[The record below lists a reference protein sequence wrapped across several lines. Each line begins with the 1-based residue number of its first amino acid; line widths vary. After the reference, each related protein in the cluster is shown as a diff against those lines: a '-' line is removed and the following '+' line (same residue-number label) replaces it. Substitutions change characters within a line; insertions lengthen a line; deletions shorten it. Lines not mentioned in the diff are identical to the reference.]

1 MAAGDNQEAEV
12 SECAGPDFLFRRCC
26 PLTGCS
32 RDDNLEERREVAC
45 NRWDYNATDVGDSVV
60 SMWDLVCEHQWLYSI
75 SSSVYIMGP
84 LCLVPVAGIM
94 ADRVGRRPVILASAV
109 TMLLASMAASTTKA
123 LGAFLMA
130 RFILSAATSATSV
143 LNFIVLYEVTGN
155 EHRALYIL
163 LANIVGTTVPP
174 VLYSLLSL
182 LRPSWRLSHAL
193 FVAASAIVLACC
205 YSLEESP
212 VWQLATWR
220 IRQAES
226 TVLHVAKYNGV
237 DGAKARA
244 TFRALKRQLEKRETA
259 SGAGTGSSES
269 ILLSASF
276 RRRAVS
282 IILSWFGVNFAYYAS
297 RMEHTGF
304 EAHWEVSAHL
314 FKILLLIA
322 LYYSLKRRGQRFT
335 LSVVLALL
343 SVCGAFQTVSYELKL
358 SIAMPLSKLMVLT
371 ATTAAMCVNYTYAG
385 EVFPTAIRSVGFC
398 ISYSVGRVGVLLVTL
413 INAFTEDQR
422 ILSLNVVMTVLSLV
436 SAVAV
441 QWLPEIFSHQKKDAD
456 PGPLDAEQRKEALK
470 TFLHPWRSS
479 AKAEKSRKPHGHRKS
494 NRGSTSLG
502 ASYAASAVT
511 SGAASTALASSPPQ
525 VTPARVENL
534 GSPLGTGESSSKA
547 DEMPG
552 CAREKTGSP
561 SQNNGSPLETATSPS
576 EQVGSLLV
584 THTSPSHE
592 SGSPM
597 DNAASPSEDAVSPTQ
612 KAGSL
617 PQNIASPLQVSSKHK
632 SKKERKHHK
641 SAGGAGFN

>member
-1 MAAGDNQEAEV
+1 
-12 SECAGPDFLFRRCC
+12 
-26 PLTGCS
+26 
-32 RDDNLEERREVAC
+32 
-45 NRWDYNATDVGDSVV
+45 
-60 SMWDLVCEHQWLYSI
+60 MWDLVCEHQWLYSI

-84 LCLVPVAGIM
+84 LCLVPVAGKM
-94 ADRVGRRPVILASAV
+94 ADRVGRKPVILVSAA

-130 RFILSAATSATSV
+130 RFVISAATSVTNV

-259 SGAGTGSSES
+259 SAAGTGASES
-269 ILLSASF
+269 IFLSASF

-297 RMEHTGF
+297 RMDRTNF

-322 LYYSLKRRGQRFT
+322 LYYSLKNRGQRFT
-335 LSVVLALL
+335 LSVVLVLL
-343 SVCGAFQTVSYELKL
+343 SVCAAFQTVAYELKV
-358 SIAMPLSKLMVLT
+358 SFAMPLSTLLVLT

-422 ILSLNVVMTVLSLV
+422 LLALNVVMTVLSLV

-441 QWLPEIFSHQKKDAD
+441 QWLPEIFSHQNKDPD
-456 PGPLDAEQRKEALK
+456 PSPLDAEHRKEALK
-470 TFLHPWRSS
+470 TCLHPFQTS
-479 AKAEKSRKPHGHRKS
+479 AKAEKSRKPLGHRKS
-494 NRGSTSLG
+494 NRVPTSLA
-502 ASYAASAVT
+502 ASCAASAVT
-511 SGAASTALASSPPQ
+511 SGAASPALASSPPQ
-525 VTPARVENL
+525 VTGSRVDNL
-534 GSPLGTGESSSKA
+534 VSPLGTRESSSKA
-547 DEMPG
+547 VDSSSKANEMPG
-552 CAREKTGSP
+552 CPRQKTGSP
-561 SQNNGSPLETATSPS
+561 SMNNGPPLETATCPS
-576 EQVGSLLV
+576 EQVGTLLDKP
-584 THTSPSHE
+584 TPPSHE
-592 SGSPM
+592 PGYPI
-597 DNAASPSEDAVSPTQ
+597 DNAASPSEDAVSPPQ

-617 PQNIASPLQVSSKHK
+617 PQNITSPPEVSSKHK
-632 SKKERKHHK
+632 SKKARKHHK
-641 SAGGAGFN
+641 TAGGSGLN